1 MGDNKSIK
9 PNTTPY
15 KIIEVF
21 SQGKHKALTGSD
33 EHIVQEFKD
42 FLYNAPLL
50 KTDKIDPIKV
60 ATGKM
65 LSKDDKENIKNL
77 ISTNLNMDLKEINLY
92 PRYFDCEDFKSVIVL
107 SKDFKYLE
115 LTMSKIFSEICIC
128 MHPMK
133 DLYID
138 MQTTE
143 EILSCPS
150 AILCA
155 KEENEERNFIVIYD
169 DKFKNK
175 FITIFLNDIEFSL
188 AQVYFDVDE
197 EFDEDEDEN
206 DDLDE
211 SEDWSDCN
219 C

>member
-1 MGDNKSIK
+1 MENKKDNIK

-15 KIIEVF
+15 KIIEIF
-21 SQGKHKALTGSD
+21 SQGQHKVLTGSD
-33 EHIVQEFKD
+33 EHIIQQFKD
-42 FLYNAPLL
+42 FLYNTPLL
-50 KTDKIDPIKV
+50 KTDRIDPIKI

-77 ISTNLNMDLKEINLY
+77 ISIDLNKNLKEINLY

-138 MQTTE
+138 VQTTE
-143 EILSCPS
+143 EISSCPS

-155 KEENEERNFIVIYD
+155 KEENETRNFIIIYD
-169 DKFKNK
+169 EKFKSE

-188 AQVYFDVDE
+188 AQVFFDVEDE
-197 EFDEDEDEN
+197 FEDEDDN
-206 DDLDE
+206 DDWVE
-211 SEDWSDCN
+211 E
-219 C
+219 

>member
-1 MGDNKSIK
+1 MDENKNIK

-21 SQGKHKALTGSD
+21 SQGKHKVLTGSD
-33 EHIVQEFKD
+33 EHIVQEFIE
-42 FLYNAPLL
+42 FVNNIPLL

-128 MHPMK
+128 MHPMRE
-133 DLYID
+133 LYID

-150 AILCA
+150 AILFP
-155 KEENEERNFIVIYD
+155 KEENETRNFIVIYD
-169 DKFKNK
+169 DKFKSE

-188 AQVYFDVDE
+188 AQVYFDIEE
-197 EFDEDEDEN
+197 EFD
-206 DDLDE
+206 DDD
-211 SEDWSDCN
+211 DWVEE
-219 C
+219 

>member
-1 MGDNKSIK
+1 MDENKNIK

-21 SQGKHKALTGSD
+21 SQGQYKALTGSD
-33 EHIVQEFKD
+33 EHIMQEFRD
-42 FLYNAPLL
+42 FLYNIPLL

-60 ATGKM
+60 TTGKM
-65 LSKDDKENIKNL
+65 LSKDDKANIKNL

-115 LTMSKIFSEICIC
+115 LTMSKIFSEVCIC
-128 MHPMK
+128 MHPMRE
-133 DLYID
+133 LYID

-150 AILCA
+150 AILFP
-155 KEENEERNFIVIYD
+155 KEENEERNFIIIYD
-169 DKFKNK
+169 ERFKNK

-188 AQVYFDVDE
+188 AQVYFDIEDE
-197 EFDEDEDEN
+197 FEDDED
-206 DDLDE
+206 DDLDDTQ
-211 SEDWSDCN
+211 DWSDCN

>member
-1 MGDNKSIK
+1 MVKFS
-9 PNTTPY
+9 Y
-15 KIIEVF
+15 KLV
-21 SQGKHKALTGSD
+21 
-33 EHIVQEFKD
+33 
-42 FLYNAPLL
+42 
-50 KTDKIDPIKV
+50 KTDKIDPIKI

-128 MHPMK
+128 MHPMRE
-133 DLYID
+133 LYID

-155 KEENEERNFIVIYD
+155 KEENETRNFIIVYD
-169 DKFKNK
+169 EKFKSE

-188 AQVYFDVDE
+188 AQVYFDIEE
-197 EFDEDEDEN
+197 EFEENEDEN

>member
-1 MGDNKSIK
+1 
-9 PNTTPY
+9 
-15 KIIEVF
+15 
-21 SQGKHKALTGSD
+21 
-33 EHIVQEFKD
+33 
-42 FLYNAPLL
+42 
-50 KTDKIDPIKV
+50 
-60 ATGKM
+60 M

-77 ISTNLNMDLKEINLY
+77 ISENLNMDLKEINLY

-128 MHPMK
+128 MHPMRE
-133 DLYID
+133 LYID

-150 AILCA
+150 AILFP

-169 DKFKNK
+169 DKFKSE

-188 AQVYFDVDE
+188 AQVFFDVEE
-197 EFDEDEDEN
+197 EFEDDEN